1 MKAIMMT
8 AIGNPDVLELHDLD
22 ESEISTATQ
31 IKVRLKAAG
40 VNPVDTKIRRNG
52 LLYGYPLP
60 AVLGCDGAGEVVET
74 GSAVSQFKLGDKVW
88 FCHGG
93 LGREQGNYAEYT
105 VLDQRWASLM
115 PETCSFAEAAVL
127 PLVLITAWGGLFD
140 RGGLQA
146 GQTVLIH
153 AGAGGVGHMAI
164 QLAKLKGARVITT
177 VSSEQKAEFAKAMG
191 ADETIIYTQNGFA
204 DAVNK
209 LTEGKGANLVFDT
222 VGATVFKES
231 IAATA
236 HFGRLVTL
244 LDPGEL
250 SLAEAR
256 MRNLL
261 IGFELMLTPMLR
273 DLPEARDKQVEILK
287 QCARWVDNGLL
298 KVHISKRL
306 SLAEA
311 AEAHKLLETGHTTGK
326 IVLFIANDALRRRV

>member
-8 AIGNPDVLELHDLD
+8 AIGNPDVLELHDID
-22 ESEISTATQ
+22 EPEISTATQ

-52 LLYGYPLP
+52 LLFGNPLP
-60 AVLGCDGAGEVVET
+60 TVLGCDGAGEVVAT
-74 GSAVSQFKLGDKVW
+74 GSAVSQFKPGDKVW

-105 VLDQRWASLM
+105 VIDQRWVSLM
-115 PETCSFAEAAVL
+115 PQTSSFIEAAAM
-127 PLVLITAWGGLFD
+127 PLVLITAWGALFD
-140 RGGLQA
+140 RGGLQS

-153 AGAGGVGHMAI
+153 AGAGGVGHVAI

-191 ADETIIYTQNGFA
+191 ADEAILYTQGSFV
-204 DAVNK
+204 DAVNT
-209 LTEGKGANLVFDT
+209 LTDGKGANLVFDT
-222 VGATVFKES
+222 VGAEVFIES
-231 IAATA
+231 ISATA

-250 SLAEAR
+250 NLAEAR

-273 DLPEARDKQVEILK
+273 DLHEERDKHVEILK
-287 QCARWVDNGLL
+287 QCAQWLEQGLL
-298 KVHISKRL
+298 KTHISKQL
-306 SLAEA
+306 PLAEA
-311 AEAHKLLETGHTTGK
+311 AKAHELIETGHSTGK
-326 IVLFIANDALRRRV
+326 IVLAA

>member
-1 MKAIMMT
+1 MKAIIMT
-8 AIGNPDVLELHDLD
+8 AVGNPDVLKFQDID
-22 ESEISTATQ
+22 EPEISTATQ

-40 VNPVDTKIRRNG
+40 INPVDAKIRHNG
-52 LLYGYPLP
+52 LFYDKPLP
-60 AVLGCDGAGEVVET
+60 AVLGCDGAGEVIAI
-74 GSAVSQFKLGDKVW
+74 GSAVSRFKPGDKVW

-105 VLDQRWASLM
+105 VLDQRWAGLM
-115 PETCSFAEAAVL
+115 PKTASFAEAAAL
-127 PLVLITAWGGLFD
+127 PLVLITAWGGLFE

-153 AGAGGVGHMAI
+153 AGAGGVGHVAI

-177 VSSEQKAEFAKAMG
+177 VTSEQKIEFVKAMG
-191 ADETIIYTQNGFA
+191 ADETVIYRPDGLA
-204 DAVNK
+204 DAVNA
-209 LTEGKGANLVFDT
+209 LTDGKGADLVFDT
-222 VGATVFKES
+222 VGAEVFKQS

-273 DLPEARDKQVEILK
+273 DLPEARDKHMDILT
-287 QCARWVDNGLL
+287 QCAQWFDEGLL
-298 KVHISKRL
+298 KAHISRQL
-306 SLAEA
+306 PLAEA
-311 AEAHKLLETGHTTGK
+311 VKAHESIETGHSTGK
-326 IVLFIANDALRRRV
+326 IVLVV